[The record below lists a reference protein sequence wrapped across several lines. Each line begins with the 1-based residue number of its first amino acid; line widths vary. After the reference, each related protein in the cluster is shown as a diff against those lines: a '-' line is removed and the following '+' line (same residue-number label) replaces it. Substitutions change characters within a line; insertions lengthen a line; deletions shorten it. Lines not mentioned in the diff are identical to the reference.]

1 MVTGVVDGTA
11 NARSRDIRRYD
22 EVPSTNEVAAALG
35 RQGAP
40 EGLVVTA
47 DHQTAGRGRR
57 GRRWLAPPGT
67 SLLVSVLLL
76 PAPEPGYAHLPT
88 LAMALAAAE
97 ACEDVAGVCPRLKWP
112 NDVVVGER
120 KLGGVLGEA
129 TTDAVVVGA
138 GLNVNWGEQS
148 PPPPGVSLDA
158 LVGHPVDRTA
168 LLDALLGHL
177 DQRLAAPRDQLLADY
192 RAASAT
198 LGRRVTV
205 GLWAGTVAGEAVDL
219 TAEGHLV
226 VDDGRRRRVLTMG
239 DVVHAR
245 LEGSGA

>member
-1 MVTGVVDGTA
+1 MTGVADGTA

-22 EVPSTNEVAAALG
+22 EVSSTNEVAAALG

-47 DHQTAGRGRR
+47 EHQTAGRGRR
-57 GRRWLAPPGT
+57 GRRWQAPPGT
-67 SLLVSVLLL
+67 SLLVSVLLR
-76 PAPEPGYAHLPT
+76 PAPERGYAHLAT

-97 ACEDVAGVCPRLKWP
+97 ACADLAGVCARLKWP

-120 KLGGVLGEA
+120 KVGGVLGEA
-129 TTDAVVVGA
+129 TTGAVVVGA
-138 GLNVNWGEQS
+138 GLNVNWGAQA
-148 PPPPGVSLDA
+148 PPPPGASLDE
-158 LVGHPVDRTA
+158 LVGHPVDRRA
-168 LLDALLGHL
+168 LLDALLAHL
-177 DQRLAAPRDQLLADY
+177 DPHLAAPRDQLLADY

-205 GLWAGTVAGEAVDL
+205 GLWAGTVVGEAVDL

-226 VDDGRRRRVLTMG
+226 VDDGQRRRVITMG

-245 LEGSGA
+245 LEGSDA